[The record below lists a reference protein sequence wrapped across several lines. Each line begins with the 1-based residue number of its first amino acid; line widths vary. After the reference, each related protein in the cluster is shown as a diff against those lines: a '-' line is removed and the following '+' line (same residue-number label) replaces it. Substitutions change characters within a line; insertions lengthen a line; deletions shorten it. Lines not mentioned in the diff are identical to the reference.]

1 MVNDDRS
8 LKQIITDV
16 LDDVVVNE
24 IKGVTCSISGTVEQG
39 DVHVKMAGS
48 GNKMLALILLT
59 ESLLSKMEQYTG
71 SFEDAVKAVTY
82 YHNHF
87 NERVKNHGE

>member
-1 MVNDDRS
+1 MPNDDRS

-16 LDDVVVNE
+16 LEGMVVNE
-24 IKGVTCSISGTVEQG
+24 INGVRCSINGTIEQG
-39 DVHVKMAGS
+39 DIDVKIAGS

-59 ESLLSKMEQYTG
+59 ESLLSKMGQYTG
-71 SFEDAVKAVTY
+71 SFENAVKAITY

-87 NERVKNHGE
+87 DKGVKKLW

>member
-16 LDDVVVNE
+16 LDDIVVNE
-24 IKGVTCSISGTVEQG
+24 IKGVRCSINGTVEQG
-39 DVHVKMAGS
+39 DVHVKIAGS
-48 GNKMLALILLT
+48 GNKMLALTLLT
-59 ESLLSKMEQYTG
+59 ESLLSKMGQYTG

-87 NERVKNHGE
+87 NEGVNNYGE

>member
-8 LKQIITDV
+8 LEQIITDV
-16 LDDVVVNE
+16 LDGMVVNE
-24 IKGVTCSISGTVEQG
+24 IKGVRCSINGTIEQG
-39 DVHVKMAGS
+39 DIDVKIAGS

-59 ESLLSKMEQYTG
+59 ESLLSKMGQYTG
-71 SFEDAVKAVTY
+71 SFENAVKAVTY

-87 NERVKNHGE
+87 DKGIKNYGE

>member
-1 MVNDDRS
+1 MPNDDRS

-16 LDDVVVNE
+16 LDGMVVNE
-24 IKGVTCSISGTVEQG
+24 INGVRSSINGTVEQG
-39 DVHVKMAGS
+39 VVHVKVAGS

-59 ESLLSKMEQYTG
+59 ESLLFKMGQYTG

-87 NERVKNHGE
+87 DKGVKNYGE

>member
-1 MVNDDRS
+1 MPNDDRS

-16 LDDVVVNE
+16 LDGMVVNE
-24 IKGVTCSISGTVEQG
+24 INGVRCSINGTVEQG

-59 ESLLSKMEQYTG
+59 ESLMCKMGQYIG

-87 NERVKNHGE
+87 DKG

>member
-8 LKQIITDV
+8 LEQIITDV
-16 LDDVVVNE
+16 LDGMVVNE
-24 IKGVTCSISGTVEQG
+24 INGVRCSINGTIEQG
-39 DVHVKMAGS
+39 DIDVKIAGS

-59 ESLLSKMEQYTG
+59 ESLLSKMGQYTG
-71 SFEDAVKAVTY
+71 SFENAVKAITY

-87 NERVKNHGE
+87 DKGVKNYGE